1 MFARTHRVFSHVPF
15 GRLKNPKRPARRH
28 AEGGRLTYFL
38 WSDIHELGSVCKH
51 ETLPKS
57 RGFAAVP
64 SDDLKKIPSRPI
76 IRAVRKHETLPRS
89 RGFAAVRTF
98 SQTHNIAVAT
108 SFRESLVI
116 CGWSVVPVKKSRSQE
131 FILIIST
138 KNNILT
144 FVL

>member
-28 AEGGRLTYFL
+28 AEGGRLTYCGRT
-38 WSDIHELGSVCKH
+38 STNLGQ
-51 ETLPKS
+51 
-57 RGFAAVP
+57 FASTKP
-64 SDDLKKIPSRPI
+64 YQNHGGSRPYLRI
-76 IRAVRKHETLPRS
+76 TSKKFRRDLYPCSLQARNLTKITGVR
-89 RGFAAVRTF
+89 GRTF

-108 SFRESLVI
+108 SLRESLVI
-116 CGWSVVPVKKSRSQE
+116 CGWSVIPVKKSRSQE

>member
-64 SDDLKKIPSRPI
+64 SDDLKKISVATY
-76 IRAVRKHETLPRS
+76 IRAVCKHETLPKS
-89 RGFAAVRTF
+89 RGFAAVP
-98 SQTHNIAVAT
+98 
-108 SFRESLVI
+108 
-116 CGWSVVPVKKSRSQE
+116 SVK
-131 FILIIST
+131 LIILLWRPRSV
-138 KNNILT
+138 K
-144 FVL
+144 VS

>member
-38 WSDIHELGSVCKH
+38 WSDIHELGSVCSTKPYQNH
-51 ETLPKS
+51 
-57 RGFAAVP
+57 GG
-64 SDDLKKIPSRPI
+64 SRPYLRI
-76 IRAVRKHETLPRS
+76 TSKKFRRDLYPCSLQARNLTKITGVR
-89 RGFAAVRTF
+89 GRTF

-116 CGWSVVPVKKSRSQE
+116 CGWSVIPVKKSRSQE

>member
-64 SDDLKKIPSRPI
+64 SDNLKKFRRDLYPCSLQARNLTKITG
-76 IRAVRKHETLPRS
+76 VR
-89 RGFAAVRTF
+89 GRTF

-116 CGWSVVPVKKSRSQE
+116 CGWSVIPVKKSRSQE

>member
-64 SDDLKKIPSRPI
+64 SVKLI
-76 IRAVRKHETLPRS
+76 ILLWQPRS
-89 RGFAAVRTF
+89 VKVSWFVGGPW
-98 SQTHNIAVAT
+98 SQ
-108 SFRESLVI
+108 
-116 CGWSVVPVKKSRSQE
+116 SRSQE
-131 FILIIST
+131 V
-138 KNNILT
+138 KNLYLLFQPKTTFWHLCCNVVNILKINGKSLT
-144 FVL
+144 FWLCDWITSHPQITGVYP